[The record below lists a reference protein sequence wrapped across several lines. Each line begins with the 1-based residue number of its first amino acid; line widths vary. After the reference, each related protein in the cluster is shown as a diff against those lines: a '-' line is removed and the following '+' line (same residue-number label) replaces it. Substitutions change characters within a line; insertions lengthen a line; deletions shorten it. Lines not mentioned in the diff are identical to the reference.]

1 MKPNF
6 YDPAEDIPVA
16 QRDGGSSASGRS
28 LGRKGWRW
36 WLLWFG
42 VGLLSAIAGL
52 AVSWV
57 TYQETEAALPVPFE
71 PMLVGSPAPGVGA
84 MVGAEATPSRT
95 SLLGHLAYEEA
106 ELSALVPLTLN
117 GEILMQPEAAARFE
131 AMVADANAAGISLLP
146 ISGFRTVA
154 DQQYLF
160 FEIKAERGQTVS
172 TRAEVSAPPGYS
184 EHHTGY
190 AIDIGDAS
198 QPQAD
203 LNVDFA
209 ATPAFQWLA
218 TNAPRY
224 SFELSFPEGNA
235 QGVQYEPWHW
245 RFVGNSESLEMFYGD
260 R

>member
-1 MKPNF
+1 M
-6 YDPAEDIPVA
+6 
-16 QRDGGSSASGRS
+16 
-28 LGRKGWRW
+28 
-36 WLLWFG
+36 WFG

-52 AVSWV
+52 AVSWI

-71 PMLVGSPAPGVGA
+71 PMMVSASTPGMSA

-117 GEILMQPEAAARFE
+117 AEILMQPEAAASFE
-131 AMVADANAAGISLLP
+131 AMVADAQAAGISLLP

-190 AIDIGDAS
+190 AIDIGDAN
-198 QPQAD
+198 QPETD
-203 LNVDFA
+203 LAVNFE
-209 ATPAFQWLA
+209 ATPAFKWLEA
-218 TNAPRY
+218 NAPRY